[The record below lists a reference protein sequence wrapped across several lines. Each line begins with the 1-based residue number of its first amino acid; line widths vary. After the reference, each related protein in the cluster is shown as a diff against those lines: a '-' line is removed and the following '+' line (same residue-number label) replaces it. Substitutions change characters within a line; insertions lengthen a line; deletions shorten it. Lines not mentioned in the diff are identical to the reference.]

1 MIAIALVAVLVVAIV
16 AVVALSQNKNAGS
29 QAATVTDADGNVYP
43 TVRVGDQLWM
53 AENLR
58 TATCS
63 DGAAIP
69 LVSDQDAWVTQTD
82 AAYTWGDAVAGDVQA
97 QTTYGALYNGYAAA
111 LPCNICAALR
121 CPCARRNRPMP
132 PWGCVPAWP
141 LVDGWFAPGK
151 SSSSAPCLSPTLLQR
166 CS

>member
-1 MIAIALVAVLVVAIV
+1 MFDL
-16 AVVALSQNKNAGS
+16 NANE
-29 QAATVTDADGNVYP
+29 T
-43 TVRVGDQLWM
+43 
-53 AENLR
+53 
-58 TATCS
+58 S
-63 DGAAIP
+63 DLHP
-69 LVSDQDAWVTQTD
+69 Q
-82 AAYTWGDAVAGDVQA
+82 
-97 QTTYGALYNGYAAA
+97 A

-151 SSSSAPCLSPTLLQR
+151 SSSNAPCLSLTLLQR